1 MLTTLGF
8 LNLQLQTTISNYV
21 FNIFCSLI
29 GISNAPSQNCTNL
42 CPCKSVLPQSFPF
55 QLIVTPSFHLLPKTP
70 GAIFCSSLSYL
81 SFNPSGNPVFVLP
94 SRYIHLTATTT
105 DRCRTVTS
113 PGGRRRA
120 RRWRRATADQPE
132 SKDRD
137 VLRSIGR
144 LQQIAQNAGE
154 LHTHG
159 YAPQ

>member
-21 FNIFCSLI
+21 FNIFCYLI
-29 GISNAPSQNCTNL
+29 GISNAPFQNCTNL
-42 CPCKSVLPQSFPF
+42 CPCKFVLPQSFPF

-105 DRCRTVTS
+105 DLHSLS
-113 PGGRRRA
+113 PEF
-120 RRWRRATADQPE
+120 TANSLLTGLSLLLYFPNNPYT
-132 SKDRD
+132 
-137 VLRSIGR
+137 I
-144 LQQIAQNAGE
+144 
-154 LHTHG
+154 
-159 YAPQ
+159 